1 MHPKSF
7 VSNFWGAVQS
17 DWMRIFL
24 LKWQRFIGLFCSF
37 KAMTKTK
44 VTKRAE
50 FQARNPALIFML
62 KKF

>member
-1 MHPKSF
+1 MDEDF
-7 VSNFWGAVQS
+7 V
-17 DWMRIFL
+17 

-50 FQARNPALIFML
+50 FQVRNPALIFML